1 MQIFSPKKVFR
12 LPLKLEDRDLDVNYS
27 ILFLTAAAPPNV
39 SSTAHILSGPKDDGG
54 VESVK
59 LQETKIAGRSIACF
73 FIGGEARCCLP
84 QILNSILDQISLPAI
99 HLSCDQL
106 QINCSTC
113 TMDQMEVR
121 LNPGVS
127 SRGSLALPI
136 PRATNKSAFS
146 TNTQSR
152 FASIVPDGVLGPLR
166 LARHT

>member
-1 MQIFSPKKVFR
+1 M
-12 LPLKLEDRDLDVNYS
+12 NYS
-27 ILFLTAAAPPNV
+27 ILFPTAAAPPNV

-121 LNPGVS
+121 LEPLVS
-127 SRGSLALPI
+127 FRGGA
-136 PRATNKSAFS
+136 
-146 TNTQSR
+146 
-152 FASIVPDGVLGPLR
+152 GPPNF
-166 LARHT
+166 

>member
-1 MQIFSPKKVFR
+1 M
-12 LPLKLEDRDLDVNYS
+12 NYS
-27 ILFLTAAAPPNV
+27 ILFPTAAAPPNV

-121 LNPGVS
+121 LNPWVF
-127 SRGSLALPI
+127 SRGAEPSQFLEPQ
-136 PRATNKSAFS
+136 TKV
-146 TNTQSR
+146 R
-152 FASIVPDGVLGPLR
+152 FQQTHNQGLR
-166 LARHT
+166 QLLLTLSWNPCA